1 MMEELEYRKANKKDV
16 EWIVQLL
23 AADPMGRKREEYA
36 DPLPEAYYKAFDRIE
51 ADPNQELMVLL
62 VKDEIIGTF
71 QLSFLPY
78 LTYKGGIRCQV
89 EGVRIK
95 GSYRGKGV
103 GSQMFRWIIQRAKDR
118 RAHVLQLT
126 TDKQRPEALDF
137 YRKLGFGNSHEGLK
151 LHLYS

>member
-1 MMEELEYRKANKKDV
+1 MEELEYRKANKKDV

-51 ADPNQELMVLL
+51 GDPNQELMVLL

-89 EGVRIK
+89 ER
-95 GSYRGKGV
+95 SEEHT
-103 GSQMFRWIIQRAKDR
+103 SE
-118 RAHVLQLT
+118 LQSRENLVCRLLLEKK
-126 TDKQRPEALDF
+126 KQTSTEP
-137 YRKLGFGNSHEGLK
+137 HPP
-151 LHLYS
+151 